1 MPQLD
6 NINSSSNFSSDSNVT
21 CSSMQRNA
29 YSIALITI
37 YSVVLIGG
45 ITGAT
50 LMICILKSNIKSVT
64 TTAVLNLIAIH
75 VVFLLTVPFRMYYY
89 ASDNWSLGPGFCK
102 LVSAMIHAHMY
113 IAFVFYVTILV
124 IRYLTFF
131 QKTGRVEFYRRLHA
145 LGYSAAVWAVMLI
158 IVLPAY
164 ISQYGNSKLYCN
176 TTCFHFQGELE
187 KSSVRIVNYTMIVIM
202 LTTVSIL
209 FCCQL
214 YILWKVV
221 RQYRTALFAH
231 QEFWAQIKSL
241 SFVLVMII
249 CFVPYHMFRI
259 YYLQHVK
266 DSSCLSQQNEVYLAL
281 TALSCFDLLTF
292 LGRGSYL
299 YCPAS
304 CTSVKSVFP
313 CC

>member
-1 MPQLD
+1 MPQLN
-6 NINSSSNFSSDSNVT
+6 NINCPSNFSSDSNVT
-21 CSSMQRNA
+21 CSSMQLNA
-29 YSIALITI
+29 YSIALIAM
-37 YSVVLIGG
+37 YSAVLIGG
-45 ITGAT
+45 ITGAI

-89 ASDNWSLGPGFCK
+89 ASNNWSLGPVFCK
-102 LVSAMIHAHMY
+102 VVSAMIHAHLY
-113 IAFVFYVTILV
+113 IAFIFYVTILV
-124 IRYLTFF
+124 IRYLMFF
-131 QKTGRVEFYRRLHA
+131 QKSGRVEFYRKLHA
-145 LGYSAAVWAVMLI
+145 LGYSAAVWAVILI

-164 ISQYGNSKLYCN
+164 LSQYGNSKHYCN

-187 KSSVRIVNYTMIVIM
+187 NSWVRSVNYTVIAIV
-202 LTTVSIL
+202 LTTVSVL

-221 RQYRTALFAH
+221 RQHRAGSFAH

-259 YYLQHVK
+259 YYLQHVN
-266 DSSCLSQQNEVYLAL
+266 DSTYLYQQNEVYLAL

-299 YCPAS
+299 YCP
-304 CTSVKSVFP
+304 CTSVKSIFP